1 MENNNK
7 VHFCDI
13 SISQA
18 DYEITEDNIIIYNVP
33 ITGEIVQYY
42 EEDDFKGNMFKP
54 MEELSKMSIKNTP
67 ITFLHPENLLMDYS
81 TSEVAKLTEGIL
93 REPSKER
100 KSFFNDKKVYADMII
115 NKGTPQALHI
125 EKNLRDN
132 TPIDVSIGFQ
142 CGFVDKKGIYNG
154 KEYDRIQINHE
165 IDHLAVLIGNNGD
178 IYTGRA
184 PTSQG
189 YGIGM
194 DHNNKQMTDSNNKLM
209 DTVTKR
215 NEELVSENTNLKKSL
230 SDAQA
235 KLSDVDSI
243 KKELADAKAQLK
255 DSETIKA
262 ELKKYKDA
270 EKEVV
275 GRMKDALK
283 KKYPNMSRMFD
294 EASDEVVKEQYS
306 EMKTEE
312 AEDPKADLT
321 GGEGTNN
328 KKQPLSDMDL
338 FEIQTGKKKIEDFK
352 E

>member
-42 EEDDFKGNMFKP
+42 EEEDFKGNMFKP

-67 ITFLHPENLLMDYS
+67 ITFLHPDTLLMDYS
-81 TSEVAKLTEGIL
+81 TSDVAKLTEGIL

-100 KSFFNDKKVYADMII
+100 KSFFNDKKIYSDMII

-142 CGFVDKKGIYNG
+142 CGFVDKKGIYDG

-165 IDHLAVLIGNNGD
+165 IDHLAVLIGNDGD

-184 PTSQG
+184 PVSQG

-194 DHNNKQMTDSNNKLM
+194 DHKNKQMTDSNNKLM
-209 DTVTKR
+209 DITTKR
-215 NEELVSENTNLKKSL
+215 NEELVGENINLKKSL

-243 KKELADAKAQLK
+243 KKELATAKAELK

-262 ELKKYKDA
+262 ELKVYKDA

-275 GRMKDALK
+275 GKMKDALK
-283 KKYPNMSRMFD
+283 KKFPNMSKMFD
-294 EASDEVVKEQYS
+294 EASDEVVKEQYND
-306 EMKTEE
+306 MKTEE
-312 AEDPKADLT
+312 AEDPK
-321 GGEGTNN
+321 GNIEGTEGKDGA
-328 KKQPLSDMDL
+328 KKPLSDRDL
-338 FEIQTGKKKIEDFK
+338 FEIQNKGKKIEDFK